1 DLAGLALQPG
11 GVPIHLTGVEHRV
24 AAAAD
29 VDESRF
35 HRRED
40 VLHPAE
46 IDVADDRAA
55 VRRGD
60 EMLDEHTVLEHTD
73 LSRIATLGDHHG
85 PLDRLPAGEELG
97 LRQDRGTPPARFPAV
112 PATLTPGRQTGG
124 AAHAAHAVL
133 GLRLL
138 LLGGL
143 AVPHVD
149 DRVGRVVRRRRGLE
163 GVVVTAPAAAPAA
176 ATPGRRG
183 LGLRRLGGT
192 PLGVALLLLRGR
204 LSPASDVAV
213 GVTRDGS
220 RRLVGVLGA
229 RLRLLLPFGG
239 PGGVG
244 SFRGR
249 RGGGVGGRGGRRRR
263 GCGVVL
269 AALAPA
275 ATTAA
280 PTATTTGTVRTP
292 PVTRMVVGLPGVA
305 SGTGS
310 IRARLA
316 LGCRRRRGD
325 RLGWQEKRR
334 RCRE

>member
-1 DLAGLALQPG
+1 
-11 GVPIHLTGVEHRV
+11 
-24 AAAAD
+24 
-29 VDESRF
+29 
-35 HRRED
+35 
-40 VLHPAE
+40 
-46 IDVADDRAA
+46 
-55 VRRGD
+55 
-60 EMLDEHTVLEHTD
+60 
-73 LSRIATLGDHHG
+73 
-85 PLDRLPAGEELG
+85 
-97 LRQDRGTPPARFPAV
+97 
-112 PATLTPGRQTGG
+112 
-124 AAHAAHAVL
+124 
-133 GLRLL
+133 
-138 LLGGL
+138 
-143 AVPHVD
+143 
-149 DRVGRVVRRRRGLE
+149 
-163 GVVVTAPAAAPAA
+163 
-176 ATPGRRG
+176 
-183 LGLRRLGGT
+183 
-192 PLGVALLLLRGR
+192 
-204 LSPASDVAV
+204 
-213 GVTRDGS
+213 

-325 RLGWQEKRR
+325 GLGWQEKRR
-334 RCRE
+334 RCREHRCVWDLGSRLGLRRLHRRDRWDQHRRGDRRSHAGRCRGRRRSAGLGRLHHGRTLGRLGRPGLLGGLRPNAPRVLLRGLFVLLRLRRVRDHVLFGVLFGVFFRLLRGRPLRHGFLGGIRCGGRIGGWFVTRIGR